1 MIFPENAIF
10 KKLVFVLLV
19 NRLIK
24 IKEWVDKNDPGA
36 TIIPFSGAF
45 EHKLLEFEDPV
56 LRKKYLEDNNATRYV
71 Y

>member
-1 MIFPENAIF
+1 MNRMSLLYTFQVIFVSF
-10 KKLVFVLLV
+10 L

-45 EHKLLEFEDPV
+45 EQKLLEIEDPV
-56 LRKKYLEDNNATRYV
+56 LRKKFLEEQNVTR
-71 Y
+71 